1 MTADSSSDEDDFARE
16 IAPFLAAGMPAR
28 HGLSPE
34 AYTARCR
41 ALWDACKTDER
52 CKYKLLI
59 DRLYV
64 DTRALRDVDAT
75 AGYVDPRARAAHD
88 VSEEPRDPIYCIAMG
103 TVPFS
108 SILTGDDTGS
118 GAVADVHDPSTE
130 PEYGLWILAVL
141 DVLGFERMYRQMG
154 PHRLQALYD
163 RLIAAARTYTDTMAL
178 AMHEMGDGSV
188 PTLFSFE
195 LGFAYFSDTILL
207 WAPLGETHVAP
218 FLARC
223 TDVFLEAL
231 SLGVPLRGAIAVGEA
246 ILHQPSG
253 IFLGTPLIDA
263 ARLEHAQDWLG
274 IALTGGCSAILQWLD
289 SSLVMPYTPPCKN
302 GTKPDLHS
310 GLVLDWPRRARA
322 KRFDIQAAI
331 DAMHP
336 PETHRAYY
344 DYASAFADHSEKHAR
359 WNRDAHI
366 PISIG
371 FLTRAL
377 IRARLDETAAP
388 PEVLGMLDSMG
399 LNGPQQEAIA
409 SALRGLLNGAA
420 LPESIATLP
429 EGPREHLRHIAAVI
443 DDGYID
449 VEEIA
454 FAVLEQRIGVAP
466 LTARHEDYLAAEPSE
481 SNGPWL
487 QCVPF
492 LRALADGAPVPD
504 LPPTLPEAAVR
515 ILSSIRDGALGQTV
529 PIDLEALISAVLWTA
544 TTEGALSELNE
555 RRLSAL
561 ERGGPPW
568 DGIAPFLRAIAA
580 GRDPDVELTAFDEGA
595 ISTVRVVRQVLAWQ
609 QAVRRSAVQA
619 LEAIEDVDVPF
630 LHELS
635 ARVID
640 VVQGEPDTEVEPLL
654 ARLQRSGS
662 PHDAVARWLRRLI
675 ADRRSQDIPGGLA
688 ADVTQYLQ
696 LVTAFALQEQR
707 EVSPVLYLM
716 FAALQ
721 ARIEARSLTLYEIVM
736 LSLLAT
742 NSDALAALAQHLV
755 AFVDGADL
763 DPVPAALPESFRELL
778 VKMYADAKRAAE
790 KPTLRRTI
798 ELVLQGRAQGQTSDA
813 LPVLHTMQA
822 SGGTDAVLAGFL
834 LALME
839 GSIVPT
845 IPDELDDSERQTL
858 FDAGVR
864 ALCAPLT
871 LSDLTTAALEKR
883 HYDEPLTDA
892 VRAALEALAASGA
905 PFSLVAGFLTELVQ
919 RQLWPRIPSGIPRR
933 TLTLLASTRQYASEF
948 ARRVIAVA
956 RKQDTPNPQREAN
969 PPAQAGHGH
978 ESATRR
984 IN

>member
-1 MTADSSSDEDDFARE
+1 MTAESSSDEDDFARE

-34 AYTARCR
+34 AYTAHCR
-41 ALWDACKTDER
+41 ALWDACKTDEK
-52 CKYKLLI
+52 CKHKLLI
-59 DRLYV
+59 DRLYL
-64 DTRALRDVDAT
+64 DTRALTDVDAT

-88 VSEEPRDPIYCIAMG
+88 VSEAHHDPIYCIAMG

-108 SILTGDDTGS
+108 SILTGDDTGP

-154 PHRLQALYD
+154 PHRMQALYD
-163 RLIAAARTYTDTMAL
+163 RLINAARTYTDTLAL

-231 SLGVPLRGAIAVGEA
+231 SLGVPLRGGIAVGEA

-289 SSLVMPYTPPCKN
+289 SSLVMPYTPPCKK

-322 KRFDIQAAI
+322 KKVDIQAAI

-344 DYASAFADHSEKHAR
+344 DYASAFAEHSEKHAR

-377 IRARLDETAAP
+377 IRARLDGAPSP
-388 PEVLGMLDSMG
+388 PEVPGMLDGMG
-399 LNGPQQEAIA
+399 LNGPEQEKVA
-409 SALRGLLNGAA
+409 SALRGLLNSAA
-420 LPESIATLP
+420 LPEESIAMLP
-429 EGPREHLRHIAAVI
+429 EGPREHLRHVAAVI

-515 ILSSIRDGALGQTV
+515 ILSSTRDAALGQTV
-529 PIDLEALISAVLWTA
+529 PIDLEALISGVLWAA

-561 ERGGPPW
+561 ERGGSPW

-619 LEAIEDVDVPF
+619 LEAIEDVEIPF

-635 ARVID
+635 ARVIN
-640 VVQGEPDTEVEPLL
+640 VVQGEPDPEVEPLL
-654 ARLQRSGS
+654 ARLERSGS
-662 PHDAVARWLRRLI
+662 PHDAVARWLRRFM
-675 ADRRSQDIPGGLA
+675 ADRRSASLPGSLA

-696 LVTAFALQEQR
+696 LVTAFALQEQP

-742 NSDALAALAQHLV
+742 NSEALAALAQHLV

-763 DPVPAALPESFRELL
+763 DVVPATLPESFRELL
-778 VKMYADAKRAAE
+778 VKMHADAKRAAE

-798 ELVLQGRAQGQTSDA
+798 ELVLQDRAQVRTSEA
-813 LPVLHTMQA
+813 LPVLHAMLE

-839 GSIVPT
+839 GSIAPT
-845 IPDELDDSERQTL
+845 IPDELDEAERQTL

-864 ALCAPLT
+864 AICAPLT
-871 LSDLTTAALEKR
+871 LNDLTVAALQKR

-892 VRAALEALAASGA
+892 VRAALEALAGSGT
-905 PFSLVAGFLTELVQ
+905 PFSLVAGFLAELAQ

-956 RKQDTPNPQREAN
+956 RKQDTTVPGPT
-969 PPAQAGHGH
+969 
-978 ESATRR
+978 SVT
-984 IN
+984 